1 MKKASKKEKVK
12 FLLDVDWA
20 LKEPIDFEH
29 KKYVLLSFL
38 KKCEEKFSQGEI
50 YPYFIELSLHFAN
63 AHILEKENKL
73 FYTDKVFK
81 SADDELLINE
91 LKSMPIPNFSPIE
104 NLELI
109 KINKYFGL
117 RIYEYFSVAKSI
129 WTLAFEST
137 NLKFKRNKNNI
148 DSNIGFVLYKDTF
161 NKKTFVWEYK
171 IENEIKSID
180 NKCIFN
186 LIIESDK
193 EIKNGLKTIKKYTSF
208 TDKELSSLPLVEVF
222 STQNFPISSTLAPI
236 FKRKLM
242 NLIYQ
247 SRKKLK
253 KEETL
258 DI

>member
-1 MKKASKKEKVK
+1 METKKEESKVN
-12 FLLDVDWA
+12 FMLSPDWIIQQ
-20 LKEPIDFEH
+20 PIDFEH

-63 AHILEKENKL
+63 AHVLEKEHKI

-91 LKSMPIPNFSPIE
+91 LKSIKIPDFSPNE

-109 KINKYFGL
+109 KINKFFGL
-117 RIYEYFSVAKSI
+117 RIYEYFSVAKSM

-137 NLKFKRNKNNI
+137 NLRFKRNK
-148 DSNIGFVLYKDTF
+148 SNCDLNKGFVIYKNLF
-161 NKKTFVWEYK
+161 NKKNYIWEYS

-186 LIIESDK
+186 LILEIET
-193 EIKNGLKTIKKYTSF
+193 EIKSPLRTIKKYTTF
-208 TDKELSSLPLVEVF
+208 NQEVVNSLPVIEMF
-222 STQNFPISSTLAPI
+222 STQNFPVSGTLAPI

-242 NLIYQ
+242 SYIYQ
-247 SRKKLK
+247 NKRK
-253 KEETL
+253 E
-258 DI
+258 D